1 MEEIIIEKEHSTLQI
16 VSREFRIV
24 QCILRNVKQGNFA
37 TKMKLLS
44 YPYFSAR
51 KSLPR
56 IKM

>member
-1 MEEIIIEKEHSTLQI
+1 MEEIIVEKEHSTLQI

-24 QCILRNVKQGNFA
+24 QCILRNEQGNFA

-51 KSLPR
+51 ISLPR